1 MSQLVIAAAEGAEN
15 GFILPHDIN
24 EVIWSSSAFLL
35 VAAVIIWKGGPAIKN
50 MWNGR
55 IDRIRNELE
64 GAEAARREAEAE
76 LAQVEANIADAD
88 SERQRILTEGRQ
100 TAEAVKAQ
108 LVERASTDAAEIRT
122 RGSADIEASKAQAT
136 GDLSAEVGLLAIGA
150 AEAVVQNALD
160 EQAQAELIERY
171 IAKVGD
177 GR

>member
-35 VAAVIIWKGGPAIKN
+35 VAALIIWKGGPAIKG

-64 GAEAARREAEAE
+64 SAEAARRQAEAE
-76 LAQVEANIADAD
+76 LSTVEANIADAD
-88 SERQRILTEGRQ
+88 SERQRILTEGRE
-100 TAEAVKAQ
+100 TAEVVRAQ
-108 LVERASTDAAEIRT
+108 LVEKAATDAAEIRT
-122 RGSADIEASKAQAT
+122 RGTADIEATKAQAT
-136 GDLSAEVGLLAIGA
+136 GDLSAEVGALAVGA

-160 EQAQAELIERY
+160 EQAQADLIERY
-171 IAKVGD
+171 ITKVGSE
-177 GR
+177 R